1 MTLLTGETFAEAIV
15 VKTRLK
21 QIMPNDKVTS
31 ICIFDIVR
39 SGENQSLRRLNALN
53 SLLIPAIV
61 SVKLQVTLIF
71 SISIIFITFIIDPI
85 LLQM

>member
-15 VKTRLK
+15 VKTSLK

-31 ICIFDIVR
+31 ICIFDIVC
-39 SGENQSLRRLNALN
+39 SGEKQSLRCLYALN

-61 SVKLQVTLIF
+61 SVKRQVTLIF
-71 SISIIFITFIIDPI
+71 LFQLS
-85 LLQM
+85 L

>member
-31 ICIFDIVR
+31 ICMFDIVCSR
-39 SGENQSLRRLNALN
+39 GNQSLRCLNALN

-61 SVKLQVTLIF
+61 SVKRQVTLIF
-71 SISIIFITFIIDPI
+71 LFQLS
-85 LLQM
+85 L

>member
-31 ICIFDIVR
+31 ICIFDIVC
-39 SGENQSLRRLNALN
+39 SGGKQSLMFLNALN

-61 SVKLQVTLIF
+61 SVKRQVTLIF
-71 SISIIFITFIIDPI
+71 LFQLS
-85 LLQM
+85 L

>member
-1 MTLLTGETFAEAIV
+1 MTLLTGETIAEAIV

-31 ICIFDIVR
+31 ICIFDIVC
-39 SGENQSLRRLNALN
+39 SGGNQSLRCLNALN
-53 SLLIPAIV
+53 SLLIPASIGKTT
-61 SVKLQVTLIF
+61 SYINF
-71 SISIIFITFIIDPI
+71 SISIIFIAFFIDPI